1 MRFSE
6 RGFAMN
12 KILIANR
19 GEIASR
25 IIRTCKQMGI
35 ETVAIYSDAD
45 AELPYVQ
52 EADKAFCIG
61 APPVNQSYLNM
72 DLIIDIAVKEGVQGI
87 HPGYGLLSENSAF
100 ARKVKEN
107 GIKFIGPN
115 PETVEEMGDKISARK
130 KMITAGVP
138 VVPGS
143 KEGLQNL
150 EEATSFATS
159 IGYPVMLKA
168 SGGGGGI
175 GMIRCENEQAL
186 NQHFES
192 IKNRTKAYFG
202 SDGVFI
208 EKCIDNARHIEVQII
223 ADQHGQVIHLFER
236 NCSVQRRNQ
245 KVIEEAG
252 LPKISEETK
261 EKMYEA
267 AKNAAI
273 AVKYEN
279 AGTVEF
285 IVDED
290 ENFYFLEMN
299 TRLQVEHPVTE
310 MITNLD
316 LVKWQ
321 IQVARGEKLPLSQNE
336 IMKKGHAIELRIYAE
351 DPKTFYPSPG
361 TITALSWGKEHGV
374 RIDGGYAEGLKVTPF
389 YDPMIAKC
397 IFYSETREA
406 CIQKAQRF
414 LQETTIAGIKTNIPF
429 IQEVL
434 TSEIFQNGYYFTNIS
449 EKLKSINH

>member
-1 MRFSE
+1 MFE
-6 RGFAMN
+6 RGSAMN

-25 IIRTCKQMGI
+25 IIKTCKQMRI
-35 ETVAIYSDAD
+35 ETIAVYSDAD
-45 AELPYVQ
+45 AALPFVK

-72 DLIIDIAVKEGVQGI
+72 DLIIDIAVKEGVDGL
-87 HPGYGLLSENSAF
+87 HPGYGLLSENSVF
-100 ARKVKEN
+100 AQKVMEK
-107 GIKFIGPN
+107 GIKFIGPS
-115 PETVEEMGDKISARK
+115 PSTVKEMGDKISARQ
-130 KMITAGVP
+130 KMISAGVP

-143 KEGLQNL
+143 VHGLQTID
-150 EEATSFATS
+150 EAVGFALK
-159 IGYPVMLKA
+159 IGYPIMLKA

-192 IKNRTKAYFG
+192 TRNRAKAYFG

-208 EKCIDNARHIEVQII
+208 EKCIDNARHIEVQIF
-223 ADQHGQVIHLFER
+223 ADQHDQVVHLFER

-252 LPKISEETK
+252 SPRISTQTK
-261 EKMYEA
+261 EKMYD
-267 AKNAAI
+267 AAI
-273 AVKYEN
+273 KAARAVKYEN

-285 IVDED
+285 IVDEA

-310 MITNLD
+310 MITGLD

-321 IQVARGEKLPLSQNE
+321 IVVARGEKLPLTQGDVMS
-336 IMKKGHAIELRIYAE
+336 KGHAIELRIYAE
-351 DPKTFYPSPG
+351 DPNTFYPSPG
-361 TITALSWGKEHGV
+361 TISALTWGKGEGV
-374 RIDGGYAEGLKVTPF
+374 RIDSGYESGLQVTPF

-397 IFYSETREA
+397 IIYGDTREV
-406 CIQKAQRF
+406 CIQKAQDF
-414 LQETTIAGIKTNIPF
+414 LIDTKIDGIKTNIPF
-429 IQEVL
+429 ILEVL
-434 TSEIFQNGYYFTNIS
+434 QNEIFQNGFYFTNIVQQV
-449 EKLKSINH
+449 KSIKH